1 MFSCV
6 AKHAKPLHLP
16 EAFRFRIPQ
25 LSPLRRLTAQ
35 VDLIIHPAGLRSWE
49 SLGNRNNI
57 LMDSEAAV
65 GIEKESP
72 TGLMIL

>member
-6 AKHAKPLHLP
+6 AKHAQPLQLP

-35 VDLIIHPAGLRSWE
+35 VDLIHPAGFRSRE
-49 SLGNRNNI
+49 SLDNRNNI

-72 TGLMIL
+72 TGLIIL